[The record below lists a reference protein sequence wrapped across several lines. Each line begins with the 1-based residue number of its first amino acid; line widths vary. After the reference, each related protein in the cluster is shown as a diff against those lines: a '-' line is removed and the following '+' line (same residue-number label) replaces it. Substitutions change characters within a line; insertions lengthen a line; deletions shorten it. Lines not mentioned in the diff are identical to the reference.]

1 MTIAFVHGVP
11 ETSAIWGAMVEALAA
26 RGHTDVTLLSP
37 PGFGVPLPAGFEPA
51 RTRYVEWLVGELE
64 ALGGDVDLVGHDWGA
79 GHVFGVLDARP
90 DLVRTWAAD
99 CVGLTH
105 PDYVWHDMAQVW
117 QTPDAGEAAVAG
129 MIGLPLEERV
139 AGLQGAGLPADTAR
153 LLAEA
158 QSEDM
163 GRAILGL
170 YRSAAQPAM
179 AELGARLAAAALPPG
194 LVLLPTADPF
204 VGPVE
209 HTLARAEVMGAPVC
223 RLEGEGHWWMFGD
236 AVATVADALAEHVS
250 GG

>member
-1 MTIAFVHGVP
+1 MAIAFVHGVP
-11 ETSAIWGAMVEALAA
+11 ETPAIWGQMVEALAA
-26 RGHTDVTLLSP
+26 RGCTDVTLLSP
-37 PGFGVPLPAGFEPA
+37 PGFGVPLPADFEPT
-51 RTRYVEWLVGELE
+51 RTRYVEWLAGELE
-64 ALGGDVDLVGHDWGA
+64 ALGGSVDLVGHDWGA
-79 GHVFGVLDARP
+79 GHVFGLLDERP
-90 DLVRTWAAD
+90 DLIRTWAAD

-129 MIGLPLEERV
+129 MIDTPLEERV
-139 AGLQGAGLPADTAR
+139 TGLQGAGLPAETAR
-153 LLAEA
+153 ALAEA

-179 AELGARLAAAALPPG
+179 AELGGRLATAEPLRG

-209 HTLARAEVMGAPVC
+209 NALERANVMRASVC

-236 AVATVADALAEHVS
+236 AVPVVADALVEHWS
-250 GG
+250 RD